1 MEIRHLSYFVEVAEQ
16 RSFTKAA
23 RRLNVSQPALSKCIS
38 NLEEEFGLK
47 LFVRRT
53 GSIALTEDGQAALEI
68 ARELLSHFQEAQA
81 QMNELGSRKKGA
93 VAVGCS
99 PPILHAVLG
108 GRLFPDAVG
117 ERCRVSCLEAPAEA
131 LIRETAN
138 HRLDLALCFFC
149 HSEPHTK
156 LGRVKV
162 EPFRSGALVTAV
174 NAAEQPFVPD
184 HESLPPDRKIVS
196 SIELLPFLQENAR
209 YYSAVVYTEDLRAM
223 RDYVL
228 KQGYIAVIPDFAA
241 PLMGEGVRIDPLRHP
256 ESYTLAFLTAQG
268 SRLSRDARE
277 IRRYLEAQL

>member
-16 RSFTKAA
+16 QSFTKAA

-47 LFVRRT
+47 LFVRRA

-68 ARELLSHFQEAQA
+68 ARELLSHFQDAQE
-81 QMNELGSRKKGA
+81 QMNELGSRKKAA

-99 PPILHAVLG
+99 PILHALLG
-108 GRLFPDAVG
+108 GKLFPDAVG

-149 HSEPHTK
+149 RSEPHAD
-156 LGRVKV
+156 LNRVKV
-162 EPFRSGALVTAV
+162 EPFRSGALVAAV
-174 NAAEQPFVPD
+174 NAAEQPFVPEY
-184 HESLPPDRKIVS
+184 ESLPPDRKIVS

-209 YYSAVVYTEDLRAM
+209 YYSAVVYTEDLGAM

-241 PLMGEGVRIDPLRHP
+241 PFMGEGVRIDPLRHP
-256 ESYTLAFLTAQG
+256 ESYSLAFLTAQG